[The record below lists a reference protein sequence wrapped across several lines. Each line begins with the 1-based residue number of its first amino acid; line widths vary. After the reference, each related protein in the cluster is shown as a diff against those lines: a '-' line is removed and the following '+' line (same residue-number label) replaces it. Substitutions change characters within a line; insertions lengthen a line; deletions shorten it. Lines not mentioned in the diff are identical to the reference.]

1 MVSGERKTVRGDD
14 LCEIVKQLVREGNVR
29 RVRILHRGKTV
40 LDMPMTVGLPAAL
53 AVTLATPLLAAV
65 GVVAAMVTECTLEVE
80 RVSE

>member
-1 MVSGERKTVRGDD
+1 MRSEERKTVRGED
-14 LCEIVKQLVREGNVR
+14 LRDMVAHMVREGNIR

-80 RVSE
+80 RVED